1 MVEEAGLHGAEM
13 EEPQGEAV
21 KSDWIDVLALV
32 GILAAVL
39 AIVYA
44 IAVQS

>member
-1 MVEEAGLHGAEM
+1 M
-13 EEPQGEAV
+13 EDPEGDAV
-21 KSDWIDVLALV
+21 KIDWIDVLALV